1 MTKTKQSI
9 VDFPF
14 NHDASLKTFF
24 VSKQNTESIKTLNAF
39 LSNNEHEIFL
49 NDEASSGKTY
59 ILHALCNDFRRS
71 KGTDAFYI
79 SFKDFKK
86 LQPELLDGLANFPLI
101 CIDDINFISGQSNWE
116 VALFNLINEVN
127 QKNTK
132 IILSGRANDLILFP
146 DLLSRIK
153 KMNRLELRG
162 VLDEEILTASQT
174 IIQNLELHI
183 SERSL
188 KFLILRSKRDI
199 NEIYRNLIKL
209 DKASIEKKRIISI
222 DLIKSELNF

>member
-24 VSKQNTESIKTLNAF
+24 ISKQNTESIKVLNEF
-39 LSNNEHEIFL
+39 LINSEREIFL
-49 NDEASSGKTY
+49 NDDTSSGKTY
-59 ILHALCNDFRRS
+59 ILQSMCNDFRVL
-71 KGTDAFYI
+71 KNTDAFYI
-79 SFKDFKK
+79 TLKDFKK

-101 CIDDINFISGQSNWE
+101 CIDDINSISGQSEWE
-116 VALFNLINEVN
+116 LALFNLVNEVN
-127 QKNTK
+127 QKKTK

-162 VLDEEILTASQT
+162 VLDEEILTASKT
-174 IIQNLELHI
+174 IIQNLELYI

-199 NEIYRNLIKL
+199 NEIYRNLVKL
-209 DKASIEKKRIISI
+209 DKASIEKKRMISI
-222 DLIKSELNF
+222 DLIKSELNL

>member
-24 VSKQNTESIKTLNAF
+24 VSKQNAESIKVLNEF

-49 NDEASSGKTY
+49 NDDASSGKTY
-59 ILHALCNDFRRS
+59 ILHALCNDLRNL
-71 KGTDAFYI
+71 KNLDAFYI
-79 SFKDFKK
+79 TLKDFKK

-101 CIDDINFISGQSNWE
+101 CIDDINFISGKSSWE
-116 VALFNLINEVN
+116 IALFNLINEVN
-127 QKNTK
+127 QKKTK
-132 IILSGRANDLILFP
+132 IILTGRANDLILFP

-174 IIQNLELHI
+174 IIKNLELHI

-199 NEIYRNLIKL
+199 NEIYKNLVKL
-209 DKASIEKKRIISI
+209 DKASIEEKRMISI
-222 DLIKSELNF
+222 NLIKNELNL

>member
-24 VSKQNTESIKTLNAF
+24 VSKQNTESIKALNAF
-39 LSNNEHEIFL
+39 FSNNEHEIFL

-59 ILHALCNDFRRS
+59 ILHALCNDFRMS
-71 KGTDAFYI
+71 KGTEAFYV
-79 SFKDFKK
+79 SLKDFKK

-101 CIDDINFISGQSNWE
+101 CIDDVNFISGQSDWE

-199 NEIYRNLIKL
+199 NEIYQNLVKL

-222 DLIKSELNF
+222 DLIKSELNL

>member
-1 MTKTKQSI
+1 MEIIT
-9 VDFPF
+9 
-14 NHDASLKTFF
+14 SL
-24 VSKQNTESIKTLNAF
+24 
-39 LSNNEHEIFL
+39 
-49 NDEASSGKTY
+49 
-59 ILHALCNDFRRS
+59 
-71 KGTDAFYI
+71 
-79 SFKDFKK
+79 KDFKK

-101 CIDDINFISGQSNWE
+101 CIDDVNFISGQSNWE

-199 NEIYRNLIKL
+199 NEIYQNLVKL

-222 DLIKSELNF
+222 DLIKSELNL

>member
-1 MTKTKQSI
+1 M
-9 VDFPF
+9 
-14 NHDASLKTFF
+14 
-24 VSKQNTESIKTLNAF
+24 
-39 LSNNEHEIFL
+39 
-49 NDEASSGKTY
+49 
-59 ILHALCNDFRRS
+59 
-71 KGTDAFYI
+71 
-79 SFKDFKK
+79 
-86 LQPELLDGLANFPLI
+86 
-101 CIDDINFISGQSNWE
+101 
-116 VALFNLINEVN
+116 FNLINEVN

-199 NEIYRNLIKL
+199 NEIYRNLVKL

-222 DLIKSELNF
+222 DLIKSELNL

>member
-1 MTKTKQSI
+1 MPFLTTK
-9 VDFPF
+9 
-14 NHDASLKTFF
+14 
-24 VSKQNTESIKTLNAF
+24 F
-39 LSNNEHEIFL
+39 LFEEV
-49 NDEASSGKTY
+49 
-59 ILHALCNDFRRS
+59 
-71 KGTDAFYI
+71 
-79 SFKDFKK
+79 
-86 LQPELLDGLANFPLI
+86 NFPLI
-101 CIDDINFISGQSNWE
+101 CIDDVNFISGQSDWE

-199 NEIYRNLIKL
+199 NEIYRNLVKL

-222 DLIKSELNF
+222 DLIKSELNL